1 MYKNLQEVF
10 DTAVV
15 GLASQGFQRS
25 VGEYDRDCFYR
36 GTYNRRCA
44 IGWLIP
50 DEVYT
55 ESMENS
61 RVSELMK
68 LYPDSGIKELFDF
81 SQVSYNQLNS
91 LQRTHDGAWGPK
103 SVMDNLREFAQEY
116 DLVLPDS
123 LKEVTSSA
131 TPMEP

>member
-25 VGEYDRDCFYR
+25 MDEYDRGCLYR
-36 GTYNRRCA
+36 GVDERRCA

-55 ESMENS
+55 AAMENI
-61 RVSELMK
+61 RVSDLMK
-68 LYPDSGIKELFDF
+68 FYPDSGIKELFDF
-81 SQVSYNQLNS
+81 SQVSYDQLNS

-123 LKEVTSSA
+123 LNEVTLSA
-131 TPMEP
+131 VHM